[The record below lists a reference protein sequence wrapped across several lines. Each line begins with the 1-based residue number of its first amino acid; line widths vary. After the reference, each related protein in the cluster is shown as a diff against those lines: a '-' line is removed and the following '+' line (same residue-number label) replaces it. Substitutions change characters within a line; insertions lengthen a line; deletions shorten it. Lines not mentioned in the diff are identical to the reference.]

1 MSYVHEHKFDSYF
14 LFYYDHLV
22 FVDRNIYH
30 LNILWSILVSHIK
43 NIRLIATC
51 CVITVTNLLIDMIFI
66 SLFYL
71 QLLISYGHECLYYGY
86 FLGPYGH
93 LFVLQQLFFNRINKY
108 WKMVKLQ
115 TIMIRELLETL

>member
-22 FVDRNIYH
+22 FVDRNIYY

-43 NIRLIATC
+43 NIKLIATC

-71 QLLISYGHECLYYGY
+71 QLLISYGHECLYNGY

-93 LFVLQQLFFNRINKY
+93 LFVLQQLLFFRINKY